1 MNKFVTIIA
10 AVVLSGNVWA
20 QNNITSIEPGTEIP
34 MADLKM
40 QSTDKK
46 EVSLND
52 VKTNNGLLVMF
63 SCNTCPIVLKSRERT
78 KEMLEYA
85 AEKGI
90 GVIVVNSNEA
100 KRDDAESLKAMMKYA
115 KGEGYKAPYVVDAG
129 SKLADAFGAA
139 RTPEVFL
146 FDGNGTLMYKGA
158 MEDNPT
164 SPSESTQLYLKNAID
179 QVLIGLV
186 PDPSSTKS
194 IGCAIKRIL

>member
-1 MNKFVTIIA
+1 MKKIATIFCMLIFS
-10 AVVLSGNVWA
+10 VSVWG
-20 QNNITSIEPGTEIP
+20 QNNITSIEIGSEIP

-40 QSTDKK
+40 QSVDRK

-52 VKTNNGLLVMF
+52 VKTNSGLLVMF
-63 SCNTCPIVLKSRERT
+63 SCNSCPVVIKSQVRT
-78 KEMLEYA
+78 KEMLAYA
-85 AEKGI
+85 VENGF
-90 GVIVVNSNEA
+90 GVAVVNSSEA
-100 KRDDAESLKAMMKYA
+100 KRNDAESLKAMIKYA
-115 KGEGYKAPYVVDAG
+115 KEQGYNVPYLVDAG

-146 FDGNGTLMYKGA
+146 FDGNGILMYKGA

-179 QVLIGLV
+179 QLLIGV
-186 PDPSSTKS
+186 MPDPATTKS